1 MKTGQRWSSWS
12 FSPLLGLLLGALT
25 GCAADR
31 VSVEKNLMANR
42 DRAGRSVGVAEH
54 YLVRCPDVLE
64 IRLPHK
70 PALSGRR
77 EVGPDGR
84 IDLGGDYGRPRVEG
98 RTLVEIARLLAAET
112 GAPPNTAEVRVAEYR
127 SQYLLLFGQV
137 IGWQRAVPYR
147 GQETVLDLLQRVGG
161 LTPGAE
167 PADVYVVRAHLGE
180 GRRPEA
186 FHVDLRALVLRHDE
200 RTNLRLLPGD
210 HVYVGETRQAQVE
223 KALPPWLRRAYQALW
238 NTRPN
243 RAAHAEQ
250 EPSSRWI
257 SGGNDAP
264 VTER

>member
-12 FSPLLGLLLGALT
+12 SGLPLGLLLGALA

-31 VSVEKNLMANR
+31 ASVEKNLMANR
-42 DRAGRSVGVAEH
+42 DPTARSVGVAEH
-54 YLVRCPDVLE
+54 YLVRCPDLLDV
-64 IRLPHK
+64 RLTHK
-70 PALSGRR
+70 PALSGRY
-77 EVGPDGR
+77 EVRADGR
-84 IDLGGDYGRPRVEG
+84 IDLGDDYGKPRVEG
-98 RTLVEIARLLAAET
+98 RTLDEIARLLAADT
-112 GAPPNTAEVRVAEYR
+112 GAAPNTVEVRVAEFR

-167 PADVYVVRAHLGE
+167 PADVYVVRPHLGV

-200 RTNLRLLPGD
+200 RTNVRLLPGD
-210 HVYVGETRQAQVE
+210 HVYVGATRQAQVE
-223 KALPPWLRRAYQALW
+223 KALPPWLRPVYQALW

-243 RAAHAEQ
+243 RAAHAE
-250 EPSSRWI
+250 PPPPSRWVAGT
-257 SGGNDAP
+257 SAAP
-264 VTER
+264 SDER